1 MLVLAD
7 QQIEGRTVAALHAPD
22 QINIQLLGQLNFG
35 HAAPALLH
43 VGPATAGQW
52 DNVGMEK
59 FTRYLSW
66 GRR

>member
-35 HAAPALLH
+35 HAAPALLQVARH
-43 VGPATAGQW
+43 WPGNGT
-52 DNVGMEK
+52 
-59 FTRYLSW
+59 T
-66 GRR
+66 